1 MLHFKSVSPSCFF
14 SFNVDIQPFLGF
26 HILESGWSHLY
37 CDSSLESK
45 LPLEFQKVTCSRSR
59 LPLTDDAGA
68 VNFQLE
74 TVNICGQGIKWKIIR
89 STNGPP
95 MVHHGSIYEQLD
107 NMLLV
112 TQMPGWTSFRSLDD
126 RFNILLCSI
135 YKEGTM
141 SVRLGPNDS
150 GNSSMMCVFFCSW
163 SAPMELHLL
172 HSEWTSALCFAGKL

>member
-1 MLHFKSVSPSCFF
+1 MLRFKSVSPSCFF
-14 SFNVDIQPFLGF
+14 TFNVDLQPFTF
-26 HILESGWSHLY
+26 YNQVKAIYIVIQE
-37 CDSSLESK
+37 
-45 LPLEFQKVTCSRSR
+45 VTCSRSR

-112 TQMPGWTSFRSLDD
+112 TQMPGWTTFRSLDD
-126 RFNILLCSI
+126 RFNKLLCSI

-150 GNSSMMCVFFCSW
+150 GNSSMMCVFCQKCSW
-163 SAPMELHLL
+163 SAPIELHLL

>member
-1 MLHFKSVSPSCFF
+1 M
-14 SFNVDIQPFLGF
+14 IQ
-26 HILESGWSHLY
+26 E
-37 CDSSLESK
+37 
-45 LPLEFQKVTCSRSR
+45 VTCSRSR

-172 HSEWTSALCFAGKL
+172 HSEWTDTLYFGSTAQYQDRESEMKWRGKSSVLKVGCQRHTDISQGVGSGYK